1 MPSKEPLWSKN
12 FILICAGQLLMVL
25 AFYAAMSTFTLFLE
39 TRMRLSGSLLGVLAS
54 CSIVT
59 AIFARPLTG
68 YWLDTLGRRA
78 VYIPAFFIFGV
89 LFFAY
94 PFVTGIVGMA
104 LLRLTHGLAWGTVI
118 GAAGTTAVDLIPP
131 SRRGEGIGWY
141 GLSMVL
147 AMAVGPNLGL
157 LVVENLDFN
166 TLFVAC
172 GVLILLG
179 WLTVLRLRLPNLEL
193 KRKPFSFRQTIEKSA
208 VPLAVTVFFI
218 TLSYGCLMNYAAL
231 YAKHELHTSPTL
243 FFTFFALGTAASR
256 LIGGKAYD
264 SRGPKGIV
272 CLSFVL
278 LTTGLVLLAVV
289 RDPILFFAAALL
301 QGVGDGL
308 CLPVL
313 MAMVND
319 MVLPQRRGAANGTLM
334 TLLEM
339 GIFCGVLLT
348 GQLYESLGWSFV
360 YSLMAVFIVV
370 AAVLFLC
377 WVHPHYLKV
386 RAALREAEQPLE
398 QSAR

>member
-1 MPSKEPLWSKN
+1 MPAKEPLWSKN
-12 FILICAGQLLMVL
+12 FILICVGQFLMVL

-39 TRMRLSGSLLGVLAS
+39 TQMRLSGALLGALAS
-54 CSIVT
+54 CSIVS
-59 AIFARPLTG
+59 AIFARPLAG
-68 YWLDTLGRRA
+68 HWLDTLGRRA
-78 VYIPAFFIFGV
+78 VYIPAFFIFGI
-89 LFFAY
+89 LFFVY
-94 PFVTGIVGMA
+94 PFIAGVTGMV
-104 LLRLTHGLAWGTVI
+104 LLRLVHGLTWGTVI

-157 LVVENLDFN
+157 LIVENLNFN

-172 GVLILLG
+172 GVLILCG
-179 WLTVLRLRLPNLEL
+179 WLTVLQLRLPRLDL
-193 KRKPFSFRQTIEKSA
+193 RRRPFSLRQTLEKTA
-208 VPLAVTVFFI
+208 IPLAVTVFFI

-231 YAKHELHTSPTL
+231 YAKNELHTSPTL
-243 FFTFFALGTAASR
+243 FFTFFAVGTAASR

-264 SRGPKGIV
+264 SRGPKGVLRI
-272 CLSFVL
+272 SFLL
-278 LTTGLVLLAVV
+278 LTTGLVMLAVV

-319 MVLPQRRGAANGTLM
+319 MVAPQRRGAANATLM
-334 TLLEM
+334 TMLET

-348 GQLYESLGWSFV
+348 GRLYESLGWSFV

-370 AAVLFLC
+370 AAVVFLF
-377 WVHPHYLKV
+377 WAHPHYLKV
-386 RAALREAEQPLE
+386 RTALREAEQILE
-398 QSAR
+398 QTAK